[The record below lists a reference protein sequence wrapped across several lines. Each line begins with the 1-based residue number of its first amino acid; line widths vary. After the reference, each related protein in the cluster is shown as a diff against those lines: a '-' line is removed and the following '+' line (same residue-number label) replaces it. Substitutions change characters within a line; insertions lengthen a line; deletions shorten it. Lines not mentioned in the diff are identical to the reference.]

1 MGNETLII
9 LSYLFQNE
17 FVFRF
22 RNEQLQNLM
31 NNSVEEAQPL
41 LQERPVSPTVARD
54 TPSTSGNSAPA
65 VVGFIQSPPNRN
77 ATGYGTVQNVRQA
90 SAANVSPE
98 TRKQLE
104 NPELYD
110 NAQPRLVNNAGSS
123 NSNRILNFIRRDSD
137 RFQRTHNQSVE
148 DRDIFLPPPSNQNTI
163 N

>member
-1 MGNETLII
+1 
-9 LSYLFQNE
+9 
-17 FVFRF
+17 
-22 RNEQLQNLM
+22 M
-31 NNSVEEAQPL
+31 NNSVEEEAQPL
-41 LQERPVSPTVARD
+41 LQERPVSPTVSRD
-54 TPSTSGNSAPA
+54 APTTSGNSVPA

-137 RFQRTHNQSVE
+137 RFQRTHHQSVE
-148 DRDIFLPPPSNQNTI
+148 DRDLFLPPPSNQNTI

>member
-1 MGNETLII
+1 M
-9 LSYLFQNE
+9 
-17 FVFRF
+17 
-22 RNEQLQNLM
+22 
-31 NNSVEEAQPL
+31 
-41 LQERPVSPTVARD
+41 
-54 TPSTSGNSAPA
+54 
-65 VVGFIQSPPNRN
+65 
-77 ATGYGTVQNVRQA
+77 QNVRQA